1 MCGPEFLTLLKS
13 NQNSEPFLS
22 DSPNDENSGDQEK
35 SISSED
41 TQSEDQEAATTLPS
55 DKEIGN

>member
-1 MCGPEFLTLLKS
+1 MKQDGD
-13 NQNSEPFLS
+13 SEQS

-41 TQSEDQEAATTLPS
+41 NQSEDQEAATTLPS
-55 DKEIGN
+55 DNEIGN